1 MSHGPRDD
9 SPLMPWVANAGF
21 EMILVTFLLRA
32 HTVAVVAVGLAS
44 LSLPARM
51 SGQEGP
57 QRVNQSTAAA
67 SSSAPSGGSL
77 ILVPSPQGPPQQ
89 MTITQLQTVIN
100 EYQKAL
106 ELEQQRGQAAYK
118 NLWINAD
125 NSARSA
131 YDESLGYI
139 FGRIE
144 DWEKFAQT
152 FNEADIAFRSGSA
165 VLGMQKA
172 RELYTQAREIAAKIA
187 PFIFAEP
194 FGELPTN
201 EKEAREFVKKV
212 WAFVEQEAKDVK
224 ASAHALVNE
233 QDAAAVLENSNESQA
248 ALTRHISDLR
258 KVLSSAM
265 AKGVVAAELA
275 HSPRPTPQ
283 PADGKGG
290 ILDPTSPTPSE
301 QAARKANEKIVA
313 KETLNPSGVE
323 SALDEENTLTAWR
336 TEGDRSFASGSQR
349 EAFYRRYPQLRK
361 YALIAAYSSPETGV
375 ARDLKSGALDLSAAT
390 ATDQEARHA
399 NEQIVTTGTAS
410 KTTSTL
416 RTGPDGAVTYD
427 PSGLTAAEQAARN
440 ANQQIVADQTLEA
453 SQGSALDQENTLT
466 GWKNQGDSY
475 FKTTTE
481 RDAFYDRYPQLRK
494 YASIA
499 AYSSPETEVARDLK
513 FGALVLSAATET
525 ASKTTS
531 TLRTGPNGAM
541 TYDPSGLTAAE
552 QGARNANE
560 QIVAGETL
568 PLLADWSNNGSG
580 ASGISFGPMGPIVG
594 PNGLR
599 ATPVVSGCLELNC
612 GRRYFDKSWAVT
624 LDGKT
629 IATGFGD
636 VEFIGGGYFI
646 ANQPGGGPYKIYS
659 GSTGKAVS
667 DEQLFAPQQAAY
679 SGVGTITYRD
689 GWNNIHSVNLAG
701 GVTTRDPGSGQLTK
715 SLGDGVVAFSDS
727 GQWDVRNSAGS
738 RIGNDNYSQVLS
750 LGDGIIASAIGNG
763 FWDVFNSNGQRIGS
777 GTYFAAKLLGNGVV
791 AVDKRGFG
799 DDWDVY
805 TSEGTKVGAGS
816 YSQVKSLVNGAF
828 AVEKS
833 GFGDDWDV
841 YTSQGAKLGTGD
853 YSSVTAQNG
862 QIAVQTNGTPVS
874 FLTVPTANTQ
884 AAMVSDATR
893 DRSKASAG
901 PQRPGEAQRAGQ
913 RHAAQPRPAID
924 PAGKTRQNGS
934 RSASTW
940 HNNQDKEQVVA
951 KTRAAATGGMT
962 NQFRTEQSTQS
973 RASGQSVSRS
983 NDISDQAA
991 ALQILQ
997 KAQTQSQSL
1006 QRRQEQLR
1014 TESKQYD
1021 TEIQRAM
1028 QPPFA
1033 GTQLEEQVSTPG
1045 GRQARASK
1053 SAHSGQ
1059 AQLQPQ
1065 AGLGSRPTAAGS
1077 SVRQSQGSARAA
1089 VPPQV
1094 PPAPARTK

>member
-1 MSHGPRDD
+1 MPAAGEAAEIRRYFMSHGPRDD

-323 SALDEENTLTAWR
+323 SALDEENTLTSWR

-349 EAFYRRYPQLRK
+349 EAFYRRYAQLRK
-361 YALIAAYSSPETGV
+361 YALIAAYSSPETGA

-427 PSGLTAAEQAARN
+427 PSGLTAAEQAARST
-440 ANQQIVADQTLEA
+440 NQQIV
-453 SQGSALDQENTLT
+453 
-466 GWKNQGDSY
+466 
-475 FKTTTE
+475 
-481 RDAFYDRYPQLRK
+481 
-494 YASIA
+494 
-499 AYSSPETEVARDLK
+499 
-513 FGALVLSAATET
+513 ATET

-531 TLRTGPNGAM
+531 TLRTGPDGAMTYDPSGLTAAEQAARSTNQQIVATETASKTTSTLRTGRDGAM

-594 PNGLR
+594 PNGRR

-646 ANQPGGGPYKIYS
+646 ANQPGGGPYKISS

-715 SLGDGVVAFSDS
+715 SLGDGVVVFSDS

-951 KTRAAATGGMT
+951 KTRASATGGMT

-1045 GRQARASK
+1045 GRQARASC
-1053 SAHSGQ
+1053 
-1059 AQLQPQ
+1059 
-1065 AGLGSRPTAAGS
+1065 
-1077 SVRQSQGSARAA
+1077 
-1089 VPPQV
+1089 
-1094 PPAPARTK
+1094 

>member
-1 MSHGPRDD
+1 MPAAGEAAEIRRDFMSHGPRDD
-9 SPLMPWVANAGF
+9 SPLMPWVAHAGF

-416 RTGPDGAVTYD
+416 RTGPDGAVAYDPSGLTAAEQAARSTNQQIVATETASKTTSTLRTGPDGAMTYDPSGLTAAEQEARKANQQIVATETASNTTSTLRTGPDGAMTYD

-440 ANQQIVADQTLEA
+440 ANQQIVA
-453 SQGSALDQENTLT
+453 
-466 GWKNQGDSY
+466 
-475 FKTTTE
+475 
-481 RDAFYDRYPQLRK
+481 
-494 YASIA
+494 
-499 AYSSPETEVARDLK
+499 
-513 FGALVLSAATET
+513 TET

-531 TLRTGPNGAM
+531 TLRTGRDGAMTYDPSGLTAAEQAARSANQQIVATETDSKTTSTLRTGPDGAM

-799 DDWDVY
+799 DDWDIY

-901 PQRPGEAQRAGQ
+901 PQR
-913 RHAAQPRPAID
+913 
-924 PAGKTRQNGS
+924 
-934 RSASTW
+934 
-940 HNNQDKEQVVA
+940 
-951 KTRAAATGGMT
+951 
-962 NQFRTEQSTQS
+962 
-973 RASGQSVSRS
+973 
-983 NDISDQAA
+983 
-991 ALQILQ
+991 
-997 KAQTQSQSL
+997 
-1006 QRRQEQLR
+1006 
-1014 TESKQYD
+1014 
-1021 TEIQRAM
+1021 
-1028 QPPFA
+1028 
-1033 GTQLEEQVSTPG
+1033 
-1045 GRQARASK
+1045 
-1053 SAHSGQ
+1053 
-1059 AQLQPQ
+1059 
-1065 AGLGSRPTAAGS
+1065 
-1077 SVRQSQGSARAA
+1077 
-1089 VPPQV
+1089 
-1094 PPAPARTK
+1094 